1 MIESN
6 IQPPY
11 AAVLFDLD
19 GTLLDTLDDLCDS
32 MNSALHGLGF
42 PPHPKDAYRFMVG
55 DGVDTLARRVLPP
68 ERRGDDEVWKALVA
82 AMREE
87 YGRRWDK
94 KTRPYAGIPELLDDL
109 AAMGV
114 KMAVLSNKPN
124 DFTLL
129 NVGRFFKRNIF
140 SAVSGAKPDVPK
152 KPDPSAAIALA
163 NELGIVPERWLYLG
177 DTSTDIQTALRAGM
191 TPLGALW
198 GFRPA
203 EELAGAG
210 AKALLER
217 PSQLLEYLNGTGCAT
232 SPTDSRGR

>member
-32 MNSALHGLGF
+32 MNSALDRLGF

-129 NVGRFFKRNIF
+129 NVRRFFKRNIF

-152 KPDPSAAIALA
+152 KPDPSAAIAMA

-203 EELAGAG
+203 EELADAG

>member
-1 MIESN
+1 MER
-6 IQPPY
+6 QY
-11 AAVLFDLD
+11 RAVLFDLD
-19 GTLLDTLDDLCDS
+19 GTLLDTLEDLCDS

-42 PPHPKDAYRFMVG
+42 PPHPKDSYRFMVG

-68 ERRGDDEVWKALVA
+68 ERRDDDEVWKALVA

-94 KTRPYAGIPELLDDL
+94 KTHPYAGIPELLDDL
-109 AAMGV
+109 AARGV

-129 NVGRFFKRNIF
+129 NVGRFFKRDIF
-140 SAVSGAKPDVPK
+140 SAVSGAKHEVPK
-152 KPDPSAAIALA
+152 KPDPSAALAMA
-163 NELGIVPERWLYLG
+163 NELGILPERWLYLG

-203 EELAGAG
+203 EELADAG
-210 AKALLER
+210 AKALLEH
-217 PSQLLEYLNGTGCAT
+217 PSQLLDHIDPGGRGTAPLAGIN
-232 SPTDSRGR
+232 